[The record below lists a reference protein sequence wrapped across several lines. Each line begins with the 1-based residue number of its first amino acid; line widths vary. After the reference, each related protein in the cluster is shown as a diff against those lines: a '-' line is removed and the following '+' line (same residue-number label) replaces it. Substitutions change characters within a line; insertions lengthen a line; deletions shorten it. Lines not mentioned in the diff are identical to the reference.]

1 MGMKAP
7 VLLLALAAAL
17 LAPAPAFAAGALDQ
31 AGGVASDPAS
41 FDGARARP
49 DGGLVR
55 PGAPADTRTAA
66 QIARD
71 EQAKADAR
79 TNYAVRAGGP
89 DAEPEPPKPNEWLKK
104 GHLLSGLKGALIGL
118 IIGSLWGLTGLGIG
132 VLVGGLIGYAL
143 SRFAAKA
150 A

>member
-7 VLLLALAAAL
+7 VLLFALAAAL
-17 LAPAPAFAAGALDQ
+17 LAPASAYAAGALDQ
-31 AGGVASDPAS
+31 AGGAASDPAV

-55 PGAPADTRTAA
+55 PGERTDTRTAA

-79 TNYAVRAGGP
+79 AGYAVKADGP
-89 DAEPEPPKPNEWLKK
+89 DMEPEPPKPNEWLKK
-104 GHLLSGLKGALIGL
+104 GHILSGLKGALIGL
-118 IIGSLWGLTGLGIG
+118 LIGSLWGLTGLGIG
-132 VLVGGLIGYAL
+132 ALVGGLIGYAL

-150 A
+150 